1 MDVNWTRMFVPK
13 YPIEETILRACL
25 AFFVLVTFARLFR
38 RDFGK
43 VGTSDVLVILL
54 LASAIRNVMAY
65 DGSDPSI
72 TTAFI
77 SVVTLLVLAHITNFL
92 ASRMPIVRKFIYAD
106 RVMLIRNGKVYRRN
120 LADVLMTEGDL
131 KTKLR
136 ENGLADPRQVLAAYL
151 EGDGKVT
158 VIKRPK

>member
-1 MDVNWTRMFVPK
+1 MDVDWYRMFTPK
-13 YPIEETILRACL
+13 YTVLETVIRSGI
-25 AFFVLVTFARLFR
+25 AFFVLLVLARLFR

-65 DGSDPSI
+65 DGSDPSV
-72 TTAFI
+72 TTAFL
-77 SVVTLLVLAHITNFL
+77 SVFTLLVLAHLVNWL
-92 ASRMPIVRKFIYAD
+92 GSRFPVVRKFIYAD
-106 RVMLIRNGKVYRRN
+106 RILLVKDGRVYYDN
-120 LADVLMTEGDL
+120 LHDVLMTEGDL
-131 KTKLR
+131 KMKLR

-158 VIKRPK
+158 IIEKPK